1 MYNVN
6 VNCMLITSNVYM
18 QLMIYIAM
26 GEAQLISF
34 VSLLLMILKIYCS
47 SSELLVIAVY
57 EA

>member
-1 MYNVN
+1 
-6 VNCMLITSNVYM
+6 
-18 QLMIYIAM
+18 MIYIAM

-57 EA
+57 EAWCIL